1 MILEHILG
9 AVLLL
14 NIVVFLYALAKSRRN
29 RK

>member
-14 NIVVFLYALAKSRRN
+14 NIVVFLYALVKSRRN